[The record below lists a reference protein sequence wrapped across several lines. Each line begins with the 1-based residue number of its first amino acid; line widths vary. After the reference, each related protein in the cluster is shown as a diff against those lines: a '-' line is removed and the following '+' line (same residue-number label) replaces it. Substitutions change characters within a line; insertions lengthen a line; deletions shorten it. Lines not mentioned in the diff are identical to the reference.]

1 MPNRIYGGPRID
13 MTGAI
18 DVHIHTFPDVFPRLA
33 DDLEVARAARDAGMA
48 AVVLKSPHEPTV
60 SRAYLVN
67 RVVPGIRAFGGIV
80 LNNAV
85 GGINPT
91 AVETWLRLGAKQVW
105 MPTIDADFH
114 ARVYG
119 GTGRYD
125 MQASG
130 SSSAS
135 GISVLDEE
143 GRLTEAVEDVLAL
156 VAEHD
161 VILGTCHLSPEEI
174 YPLVRRAREV
184 GVEKI
189 LLTHPYFK
197 TPGLELEQIVELA
210 DMGAT
215 PEFGYCTASPAWHY
229 VTPEQVAETIRRV
242 GASRCVLMSD
252 VGQRHNPLPHEA
264 LRVFAQTVHEKGVP
278 VEDVRRMIVDNP
290 RALLGID
297 DGPAPR
303 DEDGYAWP
311 AELASQITPPA
322 GAPATNG
329 HAAAR
334 VAEVGLG
341 A

>member
-1 MPNRIYGGPRID
+1 MTNRIYGGPRID
-13 MTGAI
+13 MDGAI

-48 AVVLKSPHEPTV
+48 AIVLKSPHEPTV

-67 RVVPGIRAFGGIV
+67 RAVPGIRAFGGIV
-80 LNNAV
+80 LNRSV

-119 GTGRYD
+119 STGRYD
-125 MQASG
+125 MQAG
-130 SSSAS
+130 GAAQAS
-135 GISVLDEE
+135 GISVLDES

-161 VILGTCHLSPEEI
+161 VILGTCHLAPEEI
-174 YPLVRRAREV
+174 YPLVARAREL
-184 GVEKI
+184 GIEKI

-197 TPGLELEQIVELA
+197 TPGLDIEQVVELA
-210 DMGAT
+210 RMGAT
-215 PEFGYCTASPAWHY
+215 PEFGYCTVSPAWHY
-229 VTPEQVAETIRRV
+229 VTPEHVAETIKRV

-264 LRVFAQTVHEKGVP
+264 LRVFAQTIFEKGIAY
-278 VEDVRRMIVDNP
+278 EDVRSMIIDRP
-290 RALLGID
+290 REMLGLD
-297 DGPAPR
+297 DEPAPA
-303 DEDGYAWP
+303 DEEGFAWP
-311 AELASQITPPA
+311 EELAASITPA
-322 GAPATNG
+322 SGVNG
-329 HAAAR
+329 HGALEAG
-334 VAEVGLG
+334 VGS
-341 A
+341 